1 MGRGRARTREER
13 AVATTDLS
21 CKEIVELVTE
31 YLEDVLPEVTR
42 EAFERHLAGC
52 DGCLSYLDQMRD
64 TIRLAGEL
72 PIASLPPALQ
82 EELLVA
88 FRGWS
93 ARS

>member
-1 MGRGRARTREER
+1 
-13 AVATTDLS
+13 VASTDLS

-31 YLEDVLPEVTR
+31 YIEDVLPEAAR
-42 EAFERHLAGC
+42 EAFERHLVEC

-64 TIRLAGEL
+64 TIRLTGEL
-72 PIASLPPALQ
+72 REDSLPPALQ
-82 EELLVA
+82 EELLEA